1 MIQHLQVD
9 EKGSTWALTEEYI
22 DLCIARADANSDG
35 RIDLDEFVHL
45 LVMHLPDA
53 RIAADAEFTTDT
65 EECIRLWSQERAQ
78 RLAKS
83 VVVATLDRI
92 GMQRLAI
99 CTSIT
104 LGAAMIEATLFVN
117 FSHPA
122 AFFFI
127 LRYAAEQLLPSL
139 VWLTQDAALVADAM
153 GYSPEEL
160 LVLHMM
166 DPAKKAGRMLAA
178 GQCHAVR
185 SVAAGFGLLGQVF
198 QIAQITTN
206 TRKQFDERVRL
217 GEEPPLSSGANER
230 VIRLCGDFSYVTYTT
245 ASKQGKYHVL
255 PVLDPSSMRMLA
267 EKVTFGFRYPLFLG
281 VQSKLWGQPE
291 VWQPLLG
298 DAVQPSWLLD
308 GPSGRKILCIEVDG
322 TERREILLFGRT
334 RKIGIAQASNA
345 FRAISSVVLQSLQ
358 QQGVDAASIRLLRV
372 YLGDSHELAV
382 TGAGAR
388 YTCRERVQSRCEA
401 DVLVDFHAPILQ
413 RLRLWALDFAVLA
426 ATSQDD
432 PFPTFCFETSCPERF
447 QNVAHLMRDT
457 AQVVDQVS
465 AVRIQKSMG
474 QPLPR
479 LIHYP
484 STAETVNAAYALAR
498 LEKYGCDPTQTLV
511 LCERDWGAKQV
522 RELNAGFQ
530 VLSAADVIDDL
541 LREEDAKKRYAC
553 KRFKWHEMDVRSLN
567 HLDYNE
573 LQAGA
578 EAQLQERGLDTSG
591 KKFTLVERLSAAMK
605 AEERRPAAFE
615 ESAICDPY
623 LDPYF
628 FGTQEA
634 SSDQKMHRR
643 SRSRSP
649 RA

>member
-1 MIQHLQVD
+1 
-9 EKGSTWALTEEYI
+9 
-22 DLCIARADANSDG
+22 
-35 RIDLDEFVHL
+35 
-45 LVMHLPDA
+45 
-53 RIAADAEFTTDT
+53 
-65 EECIRLWSQERAQ
+65 
-78 RLAKS
+78 
-83 VVVATLDRI
+83 
-92 GMQRLAI
+92 MQRLAI

-281 VQSKLWGQPE
+281 VQSKLWGQPCLVRPNAFAVICPVSTSLLFADSRE

-308 GPSGRKILCIEVDG
+308 GPSGRKILCIEAPVFLVSCS
-322 TERREILLFGRT
+322 EPREAEHVPDPRWME
-334 RKIGIAQASNA
+334 QNASRPA
-345 FRAISSVVLQSLQ
+345 E
-358 QQGVDAASIRLLRV
+358 IRLPR
-372 YLGDSHELAV
+372 H
-382 TGAGAR
+382 
-388 YTCRERVQSRCEA
+388 RCNS
-401 DVLVDFHAPILQ
+401 I
-413 RLRLWALDFAVLA
+413 
-426 ATSQDD
+426 
-432 PFPTFCFETSCPERF
+432 
-447 QNVAHLMRDT
+447 
-457 AQVVDQVS
+457 
-465 AVRIQKSMG
+465 
-474 QPLPR
+474 
-479 LIHYP
+479 
-484 STAETVNAAYALAR
+484 
-498 LEKYGCDPTQTLV
+498 
-511 LCERDWGAKQV
+511 
-522 RELNAGFQ
+522 
-530 VLSAADVIDDL
+530 
-541 LREEDAKKRYAC
+541 
-553 KRFKWHEMDVRSLN
+553 
-567 HLDYNE
+567 
-573 LQAGA
+573 
-578 EAQLQERGLDTSG
+578 
-591 KKFTLVERLSAAMK
+591 
-605 AEERRPAAFE
+605 
-615 ESAICDPY
+615 
-623 LDPYF
+623 
-628 FGTQEA
+628 
-634 SSDQKMHRR
+634 
-643 SRSRSP
+643 
-649 RA
+649 